1 MWLRLRNFALDYL
14 IADVPALSREERW
27 RSIMATLIGLL
38 IASALA
44 WFLPPPVGQ
53 RWLLAPI
60 GATAIILFVLPH
72 SPLAQPWSV
81 FGGYFFAALAATLCS
96 AILRE
101 SPPLAAVFAV
111 AMAVGLMTWL
121 RCLHPPGGALAFVL
135 AFNPDNGPTHALQS
149 FLEVGLDALFL
160 MVAALLVNNLIFRR
174 HYPNCR
180 ARAMV
185 NLHRTGDAPPTARV
199 GLSHTDLEA
208 AMQKLDTFV
217 DVQEAQLVEIYNH
230 AVDHAFNRHVALTCA
245 DLMAQDVVT
254 VEFAT
259 ELEEAWKT
267 LRTHKIKAL
276 PVIERASRKLVG
288 IVTVAD
294 FLKQIDTTR
303 ASALAG
309 KVQSLLKPTPGAHAS
324 KPEVVGQI
332 MSPKPYTVRPE
343 TPILELVRQLSDMGM
358 HHVPVV
364 DEQQRVIGM
373 VTQSDLIA
381 ALYKQVGLAQSV
393 PGTIS
398 A

>member
-1 MWLRLRNFALDYL
+1 MWFRLRNFALDYL

-44 WFLPPPVGQ
+44 WFLPPPLGQ

-60 GATAIILFVLPH
+60 GATAIILFALPH

-81 FGGYFFAALAATLCS
+81 FGGYFSAAVSATVCS
-96 AILRE
+96 FILHE
-101 SPPLAAVFAV
+101 SPPLAAIFAV
-111 AMAVGLMTWL
+111 AMTVGLMTWL

-135 AFNPDNGPTHALQS
+135 AFNPENGPLHALQS
-149 FLEVGLDALFL
+149 YLEVGLDALFL

-180 ARAMV
+180 ARALP
-185 NLHRTGDAPPTARV
+185 NLHRTGDAPPTARL
-199 GLSHTDLEA
+199 GLDHTDLKA
-208 AMQKLDTFV
+208 AMHKLDTFV

-230 AVDHAFNRHVALTCA
+230 AVDHAFNRHLALTCA
-245 DLMAQDVVT
+245 DLMAKSVVT

-259 ELEEAWKT
+259 GLEEAWKT
-267 LRTHKIKAL
+267 LRAHKIKAL
-276 PVIERASRKLVG
+276 PVIDRASRKLLG

-294 FLKQIDTTR
+294 FLKQIDATR

-309 KVQSLLKPTPGAHAS
+309 KVQTLLKPSAGVHAS

-332 MSPKPYTVRPE
+332 MTPRPYTVRAE

-364 DEQQRVIGM
+364 DDDQRVLGM

-381 ALYKQVGLAQSV
+381 ALYKQVALAQSA
-393 PGTIS
+393 PG
-398 A
+398 